1 MMFVIAMSA
10 FKLGHS
16 CFKFIKS
23 RSNPPAPG
31 NSHMPSQSNKGNA
44 THEAAPVLA
53 CPTVPSSNTNSCNA
67 GVVSHPIDVAPLA
80 AAPTRI
86 SAGKGLQDTATAAT
100 TTDNSS
106 PVRSKAGT
114 KATRAAPTHSDDG
127 LGMQDTAADQP
138 EPTAT
143 VAVMRRDAC
152 PKVAKPQAANTPAH
166 MKQLDSEV
174 VKADWQQYELLRA
187 CRLQN
192 QNCDWYRAIYN

>member
-1 MMFVIAMSA
+1 MSA

-67 GVVSHPIDVAPLA
+67 GVVSHTIDVAPLA

-86 SAGKGLQDTATAAT
+86 SDGKGLQDTATA

-106 PVRSKAGT
+106 PVRGKAGT
-114 KATRAAPTHSDDG
+114 KATRVVPTHSDDG

-138 EPTAT
+138 EATAT
-143 VAVMRRDAC
+143 VAVVRREAR
-152 PKVAKPQAANTPAH
+152 PKVAKLQAANTPAH
-166 MKQLDSEV
+166 MKQLESKV
-174 VKADWQQYELLRA
+174 VKKDWQQYELLRA
-187 CRLQN
+187 CRVQKQN
-192 QNCDWYRAIYN
+192 SDWYRAVYN

>member
-67 GVVSHPIDVAPLA
+67 GVVSTAGCCFLHAGASFCLFLA
-80 AAPTRI
+80 M
-86 SAGKGLQDTATAAT
+86 Q
-100 TTDNSS
+100 NSS
-106 PVRSKAGT
+106 
-114 KATRAAPTHSDDG
+114 
-127 LGMQDTAADQP
+127 
-138 EPTAT
+138 
-143 VAVMRRDAC
+143 
-152 PKVAKPQAANTPAH
+152 
-166 MKQLDSEV
+166 
-174 VKADWQQYELLRA
+174 
-187 CRLQN
+187 
-192 QNCDWYRAIYN
+192 